1 MPDLLLELF
10 SEEIPARMQ
19 AGAARDLERLMVGA
33 LTDRGYLFEG
43 IKAFAGPRR
52 LALAIAG
59 LPAKQNDVREEVK
72 GPKTDAPEAALSGF
86 LKKTGLT
93 KDQLKVEKTPKGDV
107 YIAVIERAGRETP
120 HVLAEIIPEVMAKLP
135 WPKSMRWKPGLAVRW
150 VRPLHSILCT
160 FDGELVPFSFA
171 GISTGLHTRGHR
183 FLSEGKIEAKRFDDY
198 AQKLK
203 AAHVVLEAEER
214 SAIIFEGVKQAA
226 FVHGLEMIPD
236 EGLLA
241 EVSGLAEW
249 PVVYVGTIQD
259 EFMDVPAEILQTSM
273 RTHQKYFSLRD
284 PKTGKMANRFALVA
298 NMIAK
303 DGGKEIVAGNERV
316 LRARLSDA
324 KFFWDE
330 DRKHSL
336 ESRVE
341 KLKGI
346 VFHAKLGTQFERV
359 ERIEKLAG
367 EIAAKIGADVE
378 KAKRA
383 ARLAKADLTSGV
395 VGEFPELQ
403 GVMGRY
409 YALHDKEDAAVADA
423 IRDHY
428 KPVGP
433 SDAVPAD
440 KVAVSV
446 AMADKLDALVGFFA
460 AGEKPTGSGDPFA
473 LRRAALGIIRTV
485 LVTQTRI
492 GLSEL
497 ISKTFMVGRLKEFGN
512 STENSPIRFEVI
524 GAEINRLKDDL
535 LSFFADRL
543 KVALKEKGVR
553 HDLIDAV
560 FSIGH
565 EDDLVRLVARV
576 EALQSFLKSDD
587 GANLLAGYKRAAN
600 ILKVEEK
607 KDGKTFISEVTEK
620 LLSEPSE
627 KALFGALAK
636 AKAAI
641 AAALEKEDFAAA
653 MQQMAALRGPVDAFF
668 EGVKVNADD
677 KAVRE
682 NRLNLLAS
690 LRATLHQVADFSK
703 IEG

>member
-33 LTDRGYLFEG
+33 LTDRSYLFEG
-43 IKAFAGPRR
+43 AKAFAGPRR
-52 LALAIAG
+52 LTLAIAG
-59 LPAKQNDVREEVK
+59 LPAKQSDVREELK

-107 YIAVIERAGRETP
+107 YIAVIERAGRDTP

-226 FVHGLEMIPD
+226 FVHGLEIIPD

-241 EVSGLAEW
+241 EVCGLAEW

-341 KLKGI
+341 KLEGI
-346 VFHAKLGTQFERV
+346 IFHAKLGTQFERV

-367 EIAAKIGADVE
+367 EIAAKIGADVA
-378 KAKRA
+378 KSKRA
-383 ARLAKADLTSGV
+383 VRLAKADLTTGV

-409 YALHDKEDAAVADA
+409 YALHDKEDTAVADA
-423 IRDHY
+423 VRDHY

-433 SDAVPAD
+433 NDATPTE
-440 KVAVSV
+440 KVAISV
-446 AMADKLDALVGFFA
+446 ALADKLDALTGFFA

-473 LRRAALGIIRTV
+473 LRRAALGVIRIILENKLR
-485 LVTQTRI
+485 
-492 GLSEL
+492 
-497 ISKTFMVGRLKEFGN
+497 FPLKV
-512 STENSPIRFEVI
+512 SDEV
-524 GAEINRLKDDL
+524 

-576 EALQSFLKSDD
+576 EALQSFLKSED

-600 ILKVEEK
+600 ILKAEEK

-620 LLSEPSE
+620 LLSEASE
-627 KALFGALAK
+627 KALFAALAE

-641 AAALEKEDFAAA
+641 AVALEKEDFAAA
-653 MQQMAALRGPVDAFF
+653 MQQMAALRPPVDAFF
-668 EGVKVNADD
+668 EGVKVNAED

-690 LRATLHQVADFSK
+690 LRATLHQVADFSR
-703 IEG
+703 IEV